1 MGGSVRVSIVVQER
15 REGHERESSHRGV
28 KNGSVKVFAD
38 LTTHA
43 VPLQTL

>member
-1 MGGSVRVSIVVQER
+1 MGGGVGVSIVAQER
-15 REGHERESSHRGV
+15 REGHERESCDRGA
-28 KNGSVKVFAD
+28 KNGRVKVFAD